1 MTCRNHAVCPPCHAR
16 PFSITALA
24 VIRTPCQVFAL
35 GLLTHASLAIKQ
47 LDDDA
52 FQRRK
57 FPSKKNWLH
66 ERPNTRYSM
75 QLTTHHSHHDTPYWI
90 DCTHLG
96 SARRIAPAQP

>member
-16 PFSITALA
+16 LFSITALA

-35 GLLTHASLAIKQ
+35 RLLTHASLAIKQ

-57 FPSKKNWLH
+57 FPSKKICCTKGQTHGTVCSLPPTIATTIRH
-66 ERPNTRYSM
+66 IG
-75 QLTTHHSHHDTPYWI
+75 LTVPS
-90 DCTHLG
+90 LVL
-96 SARRIAPAQP
+96 PAE